1 MSSFVRGGPTKTD
14 AGRDKTMPTED
25 VILRATKI
33 IEAAGRF
40 APYGALALIFVWFGG
55 MKFTSYEAEAIA
67 GLITSSPFVSWTLSV
82 FGSHV
87 VSAVIGTIELLIA
100 ACLAARFVAPKFAVI
115 GAGAAVA
122 TFLVTF
128 SFFFTTNGV
137 FIADMPGP
145 AISVLPGQFLLKD
158 LGLLAL
164 SIALLHD
171 SCRAARFGH
180 HKDKTDGS

>member
-1 MSSFVRGGPTKTD
+1 
-14 AGRDKTMPTED
+14 MPTED
-25 VILRATKI
+25 SIARATRL

-40 APYGALALIFVWFGG
+40 APYGALALIFLWFGG
-55 MKFTSYEAEAIA
+55 MKFTNYEAEAIA
-67 GLITSSPFVSWTLSV
+67 GLITSSPFVGWTLPV
-82 FGSHV
+82 FGPQA
-87 VSAVIGTIELLIA
+87 VSVAIGLIELLIA
-100 ACLAARFVAPKFAVI
+100 ACLAARFAAPKLAVF

-164 SIALLHD
+164 SVALLHD
-171 SCRAARFGH
+171 SCRAAGFGH
-180 HKDKTDGS
+180 HKDIDSDGH